1 MTSERS
7 WWASAWITTFEER
20 SRLDPNRMPRG
31 LEYAASGQVTD
42 LALMPGEA
50 RARAQ
55 GRLAVPYD
63 IRIRVRPFTDQEWD
77 RVLDVICA
85 HIGRAAALLDG
96 ELPPEIAQD
105 VASTGLDLVPGVAE
119 VGPRCT
125 CPDEAEPCK
134 HSAGACFLVANALD
148 TDPFVLLLLRGR
160 TRDEVL
166 AGLRSRRRSGEPA
179 PAGEGVPA
187 QHAEAVQDTGV
198 DAREVFAARPKRGP
212 IPTPPLP
219 PAHAGHPSAIPVDP
233 PASYVGLREDLVG
246 LAVDAVQRAWELV
259 TGASPDAGLGLDENA
274 DLARRADIAF
284 GTPAFG
290 RIAQHSG
297 VDGRLLAR
305 TALAW
310 RYGGQTGLET
320 LTSGWNPHEEQPD
333 TSDLLKG
340 AVTALRGATGE
351 PAYVVANKVTA
362 GRVQVRLGRDLLWY
376 PYLSSGEDWEPS
388 GPPHADPLRV
398 IEFAGLAAGTVRK
411 KRDESAYPGRQP
423 W

>member
-1 MTSERS
+1 MTAERN
-7 WWASAWITTFEER
+7 WWASAWIATFEER

-31 LEYAASGQVTD
+31 REYAASGQVRD

-55 GRLAVPYD
+55 GRMVVPYD
-63 IRIRVRPFTDQEWD
+63 IRIRVRPFTDEEWD
-77 RVLDVICA
+77 RVLGVISA
-85 HIGRAAALLDG
+85 HVGRAAALLDG
-96 ELPPEIAQD
+96 ELPPEVAQD

-134 HSAGACFLVANALD
+134 HSAGACFLVADALD
-148 TDPFVLLLLRGR
+148 MDPFVLLLLRGR

-166 AGLRSRRRSGEPA
+166 AGLRSRRRSAEPG
-179 PAGEGVPA
+179 PAWERT
-187 QHAEAVQDTGV
+187 EAVQDTGV
-198 DAREVFAARPKRGP
+198 DAREVFAARPKRSP

-233 PASYVGLREDLVG
+233 PVSYPGLREDLVG
-246 LAVDAVQRAWELV
+246 LASDAALRAWELV
-259 TGASPDAGLGLDENA
+259 TGASPDAALGLDEDA

-284 GTPAFG
+284 GTAAFG
-290 RIAQHSG
+290 RIVQRSG

-310 RYGGQTGLET
+310 RYGGQTGLGT

-333 TSDLLKG
+333 AADLLKG

-376 PYLSSGEDWEPS
+376 PYLSSGEDWEPA
-388 GPPHADPLRV
+388 GAPHADPARAV
-398 IEFAGLAAGTVRK
+398 EVAGLARP
-411 KRDESAYPGRQP
+411 RR
-423 W
+423 

>member
-1 MTSERS
+1 MTGERS

-31 LEYAASGQVTD
+31 LEYAASGQVRD
-42 LALMPGEA
+42 LTLMPGEA

-55 GRLAVPYD
+55 GRMVVPYE

-77 RVLDVICA
+77 RVLDVISA
-85 HIGRAAALLDG
+85 HVGRAAALLDG
-96 ELPPEIAQD
+96 ELPPEVAQD

-134 HSAGACFLVANALD
+134 HSAGACFLVADVLD
-148 TDPFVLLLLRGR
+148 TDPFALLLLRGR

-166 AGLRSRRRSGEPA
+166 AGLRSRRRA
-179 PAGEGVPA
+179 
-187 QHAEAVQDTGV
+187 AE
-198 DAREVFAARPKRGP
+198 
-212 IPTPPLP
+212 PTP
-219 PAHAGHPSAIPVDP
+219 AWERTEAIPVDP
-233 PASYVGLREDLVG
+233 PVSYPGLREDLVG
-246 LAVDAVQRAWELV
+246 LASDAARRAWELV
-259 TGASPDAGLGLDENA
+259 TGASPDAALGLDEDA

-284 GTPAFG
+284 GTPAFS
-290 RIAQHSG
+290 RIAARSG

-333 TSDLLKG
+333 AADLLKG

-376 PYLSSGEDWEPS
+376 PYLSSGEDWEPA
-388 GPPHADPLRV
+388 GAPHADPERA
-398 IEFAGLAAGTVRK
+398 IEVAGLARP
-411 KRDESAYPGRQP
+411 RR
-423 W
+423 

>member
-1 MTSERS
+1 MTTAGRS

-31 LEYAASGQVTD
+31 LEYAASGQVGD

-55 GRLAVPYD
+55 GRMAVPYD
-63 IRIRVRPFTDQEWD
+63 IRIRVRPFTDEEWD
-77 RVLDVICA
+77 QVLDVISA
-85 HIGRAAALLDG
+85 DVGRAAALLDG
-96 ELPPEIAQD
+96 ELPPGIAQD
-105 VASTGLDLVPGVAE
+105 VAGTGLNLVPGVAE
-119 VGPRCT
+119 VRPRCT
-125 CPDEAEPCK
+125 CPDDAEPCK
-134 HSAGACFLVANALD
+134 HSAGACFLIADALD

-166 AGLRSRRRSGEPA
+166 AGLRSRRRAAEPA
-179 PAGEGVPA
+179 PAGESSE
-187 QHAEAVQDTGV
+187 AEQDPGV

-233 PASYVGLREDLVG
+233 PASYPGLREDLVG
-246 LAVDAVQRAWELV
+246 LAADAAQRAWKLV
-259 TGASPDAGLGLDENA
+259 TGASPDADLGLDENA
-274 DLARRADIAF
+274 DLARRAAIAF

-290 RIAQHSG
+290 RIAARSG
-297 VDGRLLAR
+297 ADGRLLAR

-310 RYGGQTGLET
+310 RYGGPTGLET
-320 LTSGWNPHEEQPD
+320 LTSGWNPSEEQPD
-333 TSDLLKG
+333 TADLLEG
-340 AVTALRGATGE
+340 AMTALRSATGE
-351 PAYVVANKVTA
+351 SAYLVANKVTA

-376 PYLSSGEDWEPS
+376 PYLNSGEDWEPA

-398 IEFAGLAAGTVRK
+398 IEVAGLTASVVR
-411 KRDESAYPGRQP
+411 
-423 W
+423 

>member
-1 MTSERS
+1 MTAERN
-7 WWASAWITTFEER
+7 WWASAWIATFEER

-31 LEYAASGQVTD
+31 REYAASGQVRD

-55 GRLAVPYD
+55 GRMVVPYD
-63 IRIRVRPFTDQEWD
+63 IRIRVRPFTDEEWD
-77 RVLDVICA
+77 RVLGVISA
-85 HIGRAAALLDG
+85 HVGRAAALLDG
-96 ELPPEIAQD
+96 ELPPEVAQD

-134 HSAGACFLVANALD
+134 HSAGACFLVADALD
-148 TDPFVLLLLRGR
+148 MDPFVLLLLRGR

-166 AGLRSRRRSGEPA
+166 AGLRSRRRSAEPG
-179 PAGEGVPA
+179 PAWERT
-187 QHAEAVQDTGV
+187 EAVQDTGV
-198 DAREVFAARPKRGP
+198 DAREVFAARPKRSP

-233 PASYVGLREDLVG
+233 PVSYPGLREDLVG
-246 LAVDAVQRAWELV
+246 LASDAALRAWELV
-259 TGASPDAGLGLDENA
+259 TGASPDAALGLDEDA

-284 GTPAFG
+284 GTAAFG
-290 RIAQHSG
+290 RIVQRSG

-310 RYGGQTGLET
+310 RYGGRTGLGT

-333 TSDLLKG
+333 AADLLKG

-376 PYLSSGEDWEPS
+376 PYLSSGEDWEPA
-388 GPPHADPLRV
+388 GAPHADPARAV
-398 IEFAGLAAGTVRK
+398 EVAGLARP
-411 KRDESAYPGRQP
+411 RR
-423 W
+423 

>member
-1 MTSERS
+1 MTAERN
-7 WWASAWITTFEER
+7 WWASAWIATFEER

-31 LEYAASGQVTD
+31 REYAASGQVRD

-55 GRLAVPYD
+55 GRMVVPYD
-63 IRIRVRPFTDQEWD
+63 IRIRVRPFTDEEWD
-77 RVLDVICA
+77 RVLGVISA
-85 HIGRAAALLDG
+85 HVGRAAALLDG
-96 ELPPEIAQD
+96 ELPPEVAQD

-125 CPDEAEPCK
+125 CPDEAQPWK
-134 HSAGACFLVANALD
+134 HSAGACFLVADALD
-148 TDPFVLLLLRGR
+148 MDPFVLLLLRGR

-166 AGLRSRRRSGEPA
+166 AGLRSRRRSAEPG
-179 PAGEGVPA
+179 PAWERT
-187 QHAEAVQDTGV
+187 EAVQDTGV
-198 DAREVFAARPKRGP
+198 DAREVFAARPKRSP

-233 PASYVGLREDLVG
+233 PVSYPGLREDLVG
-246 LAVDAVQRAWELV
+246 LASDAALRAWELV
-259 TGASPDAGLGLDENA
+259 TGASPDAALGLDEDA

-284 GTPAFG
+284 GTAAFG
-290 RIAQHSG
+290 RIVQRSG

-310 RYGGQTGLET
+310 RYGGQTGLGT

-333 TSDLLKG
+333 AADLLKG

-376 PYLSSGEDWEPS
+376 PYLSSGEDWEPA
-388 GPPHADPLRV
+388 GAPHADPARAV
-398 IEFAGLAAGTVRK
+398 EVAGLARP
-411 KRDESAYPGRQP
+411 RR
-423 W
+423 

>member
-1 MTSERS
+1 MTGERS
-7 WWASAWITTFEER
+7 WWASAWISTFEER

-31 LEYAASGQVTD
+31 RQYAASGQVGD
-42 LALMPGEA
+42 LTLMPGEA

-55 GRLAVPYD
+55 GRMAVPYD
-63 IRIRVRPFTDQEWD
+63 IRIRVRSFTDQEWD
-77 RVLDVICA
+77 RVLDVISA
-85 HIGRAAALLDG
+85 DVGRAAALLDG
-96 ELPPEIAQD
+96 ELPPDIAQD

-134 HSAGACFLVANALD
+134 HSAGACFLVADALD

-166 AGLRSRRRSGEPA
+166 AGLRSRRRAAEPA
-179 PAGEGVPA
+179 PAWERSEVA
-187 QHAEAVQDTGV
+187 RDTGV
-198 DAREVFAARPKRGP
+198 DAREVFAARAKQGP

-233 PASYVGLREDLVG
+233 PVSYPGLREDLVG
-246 LAVDAVQRAWELV
+246 LATDAARRAWELV
-259 TGASPDAGLGLDENA
+259 TGASPDAALGLDEDA

-290 RIAQHSG
+290 RIVERSG

-320 LTSGWNPHEEQPD
+320 LASGWNPHEEQPD
-333 TSDLLKG
+333 AADLLKG
-340 AVTALRGATGE
+340 AATALRGATGE

-376 PYLSSGEDWEPS
+376 PYLSSGEDWEPA
-388 GPPHADPLRV
+388 GEPHADPARATE
-398 IEFAGLAAGTVRK
+398 IAGLARP
-411 KRDESAYPGRQP
+411 RR
-423 W
+423 